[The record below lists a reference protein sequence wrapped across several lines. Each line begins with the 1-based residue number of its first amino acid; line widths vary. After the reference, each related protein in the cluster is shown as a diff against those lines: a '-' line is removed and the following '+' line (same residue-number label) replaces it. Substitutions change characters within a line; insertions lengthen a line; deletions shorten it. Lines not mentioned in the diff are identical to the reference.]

1 MIHRGRLVV
10 DEKSSVHMMQFVG
23 SGPSIT
29 NFGVDDIVSVVL
41 DDPID
46 RFCDVDEAVCDSS
59 LVFLNM

>member
-1 MIHRGRLVV
+1 M
-10 DEKSSVHMMQFVG
+10 HMMQFVG

-46 RFCDVDEAVCDSS
+46 RFCDSS

>member
-1 MIHRGRLVV
+1 M
-10 DEKSSVHMMQFVG
+10 HMMQFVG

-29 NFGVDDIVSVVL
+29 NFGVDDIASVVL